1 MNNFHFIPHTGTVK
15 DKIFVAV
22 GSDVR
27 GYTKKG
33 KLFLDFGTNL
43 TESIESMSISGS
55 HLLTCGNHVYNQ
67 YMDCRDTNYFLS
79 EDVITDVLALPGE
92 KVSQVLQIYRFWVKG
107 PLLNCGVFECWR
119 LALISVTYGLVF
131 VKYGGH
137 GTFLTRGACY
147 FEWVSR
153 LGI

>member
-1 MNNFHFIPHTGTVK
+1 M
-15 DKIFVAV
+15 AV

-55 HLLTCGNHVYNQ
+55 HLLTCGNHVYNH
-67 YMDCRDTNYFLS
+67 YLDCRDTNYFLS

-92 KVSQVLQIYRFWVKG
+92 KVSSFIAVLKCNPEIV
-107 PLLNCGVFECWR
+107 
-119 LALISVTYGLVF
+119 I
-131 VKYGGH
+131 
-137 GTFLTRGACY
+137 
-147 FEWVSR
+147 
-153 LGI
+153 

>member
-1 MNNFHFIPHTGTVK
+1 
-15 DKIFVAV
+15 VAV

-55 HLLTCGNHVYNQ
+55 HLLTCGNHVYNH
-67 YMDCRDTNYFLS
+67 YLDCRDTNYFLS

-92 KVSQVLQIYRFWVKG
+92 KVSSLKSING
-107 PLLNCGVFECWR
+107 D
-119 LALISVTYGLVF
+119 
-131 VKYGGH
+131 
-137 GTFLTRGACY
+137 
-147 FEWVSR
+147 
-153 LGI
+153 